1 LQPGAAAPSIATRL
15 QENAMPRT
23 DRLQHAE
30 RPSLAVSRSAL
41 TVVIVGLA
49 VFGAALVLLPG
60 PTTRLFSWIAYG
72 SAGRV
77 AAFGP
82 EAVAYVQLVHAILG
96 AITVG
101 WALTLLGV
109 VAWLW
114 HGDPDR
120 AWLAVAA
127 PAAVWFVL
135 DTGYSLASGFWRNA
149 VFNAL
154 VALALAVPLLLL
166 CRARSRSE
174 RGTHGARTT
183 PSVSKPAR

>member
-1 LQPGAAAPSIATRL
+1 ML
-15 QENAMPRT
+15 RT
-23 DRLQHAE
+23 DGMRNPE
-30 RPSLAVSRSAL
+30 IPSPTGSRTAL
-41 TVVIVGLA
+41 TIVIVGLA
-49 VFGAALVLLPG
+49 AFGAALVLLPG

-72 SAGRV
+72 STGRV
-77 AAFGP
+77 AEFGP
-82 EAVAYVQLVHAILG
+82 ESVAYVQLVHAILG

-114 HGDPDR
+114 HRDPGR

-127 PAAVWFVL
+127 PAVAWFVL

-154 VALALAVPLLLL
+154 VALALAMPLLLL
-166 CRARSRSE
+166 RRGRSRLE
-174 RGTHGARTT
+174 GGTRSSRTT
-183 PSVSKPAR
+183 SSASEAVR